1 MFRRN
6 YLTDT
11 FRYLL
16 LFALDSLCRFLPAAS
31 ETSTK
36 KKVLIIKPDAIG
48 DFVIWLDAA
57 KDLRRLFPTC
67 EYEIILLGNRAWTP
81 LATRLSYFDDIW
93 TLDKPKFIKS
103 PGYRFDI
110 LRRIRRMNFD
120 TALYFVSS
128 REFLFGDAIVR
139 VSNAKNR
146 IGSTGDASNISS
158 WLKFVS
164 DRWYTSLLPVTE
176 THLMELERNADF
188 MRGLGL
194 RDFKSGMPH
203 IEGDN
208 SLPADFNKKD
218 YYVLVPGAGTSCR
231 RWPVENYRELA
242 ELIYKETGWE
252 GIVCGAS
259 GEEFL
264 GSYLEE
270 SKTAV
275 IQNWIGKT
283 SLPEL
288 IAIIKRAKLVIGNE
302 TGAVHIAAAVSTP
315 SVCILGGGHFGR
327 FIPCPVN
334 IETNKPKPIA
344 VFHKMDCFNCN
355 WKCIYGIASNKVF
368 PCLIDVSVDSV
379 WNAVKNILGVRYQ
392 GKS

>member
-11 FRYLL
+11 VRYVL
-16 LFALDSLCRFLPAAS
+16 LFALDSLCRFLPVAS
-31 ETSTK
+31 ETSDK

-48 DFVIWLDAA
+48 DFVVWLDAA
-57 KDLRRLFPTC
+57 KDLRRLFPTGK
-67 EYEIILLGNRAWTP
+67 YEMILLGNRAWTP
-81 LATRLSYFDDIW
+81 LATRLPYFDDIW
-93 TLDKPKFIKS
+93 TLDKPRFIKS

-139 VSNAKNR
+139 VSKAKNR
-146 IGSTGDASNISS
+146 IGSADDTSNISP
-158 WLKFVS
+158 WLKSVS
-164 DRWYTSLLPVTE
+164 DRWYTSLIPVTE

-194 RDFKSGMPH
+194 KDFKSGMPQ
-203 IEGDN
+203 IEGDD

-231 RWPVENYRELA
+231 RWPIENYRELA

-252 GIVCGAS
+252 GIICGAP

-264 GSYLEE
+264 GSCVEN
-270 SKTAV
+270 SKTAL
-275 IQNWIGKT
+275 IQNWIGRT

-288 IAIIKRAKLVIGNE
+288 VAIIRGAKLVIGNE
-302 TGAVHIAAAVSTP
+302 TGAVHIAAALSTP
-315 SVCILGGGHFGR
+315 SVCIMGGGHYGR
-327 FIPCPVN
+327 FLPY
-334 IETNKPKPIA
+334 KPEKKDGKRRQEIA
-344 VFHKMDCFNCN
+344 ISEMNCFACN
-355 WKCIYGIASNKVF
+355 WFCFHQKTLESAYPCIAN
-368 PCLIDVSVDSV
+368 VSVGSV
-379 WNAVKNILGVRYQ
+379 WEKVVRILKDAGTTIE
-392 GKS
+392 